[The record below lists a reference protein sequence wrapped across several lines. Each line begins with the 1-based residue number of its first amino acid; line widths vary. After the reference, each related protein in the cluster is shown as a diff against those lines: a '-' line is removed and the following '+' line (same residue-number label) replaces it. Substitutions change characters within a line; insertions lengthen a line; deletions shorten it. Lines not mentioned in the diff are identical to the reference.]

1 MVDIALGTAL
11 AAIGA
16 GVAIGFAG
24 LGSGLG
30 QGMAAAGSVGA
41 VAEDND
47 MFARGIIFS
56 ALPETQAIY
65 GFLIAILLLVFSGLL
80 GGGEGLSTEAG
91 VVAIGVGAAIGFAG
105 LGSGMGQGI
114 AASSSVGAIVEDND
128 MFAVRYY
135 FLCIARDSGYLWIL
149 DCNLTYGIRWN
160 IRLRRQSV

>member
-1 MVDIALGTAL
+1 MVEIALGTAL

-65 GFLIAILLLVFSGLL
+65 GFLIAILLLVFSYWCRCIYRICRFRFRYG
-80 GGGEGLSTEAG
+80 TRY
-91 VVAIGVGAAIGFAG
+91 
-105 LGSGMGQGI
+105 GS
-114 AASSSVGAIVEDND
+114 S
-128 MFAVRYY
+128 
-135 FLCIARDSGYLWIL
+135 FLCWCYR
-149 DCNLTYGIRWN
+149 
-160 IRLRRQSV
+160 